1 MEHPSFGER
10 RFIPCQLVA
19 SAPVSVFGEEDR
31 LFGERHRQYPIGR
44 GNGDYARGYFL
55 VDSLSLRVGRAFNGS
70 DSPPSTQRTSGGSW
84 RTHVGKYVD
93 IYSMCSI
100 PRDFRLHIPGDGAV
114 VFDAGG
120 RIMGRIIK
128 SELYKLKHTWIL
140 WIHLVLPVL
149 YALVFYLA
157 SQTTGLKKISPDE
170 TIQVYFMLLGAALP
184 IVFGILTYKVADME
198 SRAGHFQLLL
208 STIPSRTKTYL
219 GKMGALFLGFLLAA
233 SVAVGLFG
241 WLFGH
246 RTFAVWFT
254 ALILLLLGSVAVYLI
269 HLWVA
274 LALGSVPS
282 LGLGFVETL
291 IALLAMTGLGDKLW
305 YFLPCTWPARLPG
318 TYILGSTWQNQ
329 SLLIG
334 EMARWGFS
342 ALPISAGVFIGS
354 LIWFNRWEPR
364 SWGE

>member
-1 MEHPSFGER
+1 
-10 RFIPCQLVA
+10 
-19 SAPVSVFGEEDR
+19 
-31 LFGERHRQYPIGR
+31 
-44 GNGDYARGYFL
+44 
-55 VDSLSLRVGRAFNGS
+55 
-70 DSPPSTQRTSGGSW
+70 
-84 RTHVGKYVD
+84 
-93 IYSMCSI
+93 
-100 PRDFRLHIPGDGAV
+100 
-114 VFDAGG
+114 
-120 RIMGRIIK
+120 MGRIIK

-157 SQTTGLKKISPDE
+157 SQTTGLKKFSPDE

-282 LGLGFVETL
+282 LGLGGNTDRPSRHDR
-291 IALLAMTGLGDKLW
+291 I
-305 YFLPCTWPARLPG
+305 R
-318 TYILGSTWQNQ
+318 
-329 SLLIG
+329 
-334 EMARWGFS
+334 R
-342 ALPISAGVFIGS
+342 
-354 LIWFNRWEPR
+354 
-364 SWGE
+364 

>member
-1 MEHPSFGER
+1 
-10 RFIPCQLVA
+10 
-19 SAPVSVFGEEDR
+19 
-31 LFGERHRQYPIGR
+31 
-44 GNGDYARGYFL
+44 
-55 VDSLSLRVGRAFNGS
+55 
-70 DSPPSTQRTSGGSW
+70 
-84 RTHVGKYVD
+84 
-93 IYSMCSI
+93 
-100 PRDFRLHIPGDGAV
+100 
-114 VFDAGG
+114 
-120 RIMGRIIK
+120 MGRIIK
-128 SELYKLKHTWIL
+128 SELYKLKHTWVL
-140 WIHLVLPVL
+140 WIHLVLPVF

-157 SQTTGLKKISPDE
+157 SQTTGIKKFPPDE

-198 SRAGHFQLLL
+198 SHAGHFQLLL

-246 RTFAVWFT
+246 RNFAVWFT

-305 YFLPCTWPARLPG
+305 YFFPCTWPSRLPG

-329 SLLIG
+329 SLIMVEL
-334 EMARWGFS
+334 AKWGCS
-342 ALPISAGVFIGS
+342 ALPITAAIVTGS
-354 LIWFNRWEPR
+354 LLWFKRWDPR
-364 SWGE
+364 PWGE